1 MSTDRS
7 TTDIIEHAEPSLTGL
22 ADRVA
27 RRDATTLLLAP
38 GTPSPTP
45 GESELRSEAT
55 ATLTELQVAGR
66 RELREAAATLH
77 HNAEV
82 LAAVEAEEDITIPD
96 RVPRPAVRPYEYG
109 LVAVLAVAE
118 TIALANPI
126 GTVLDLP
133 DGSVERYLI
142 TGGMALIAAALA
154 HFSGEAA
161 ARRRRATTPATQDAA
176 GRWAVIWA
184 LAVVTIGLAAI
195 VARAYT
201 ANLDATI
208 AGGEPLDAA
217 GLATFVLF
225 QATFVAGSLGASANF
240 HHRITDAEDARTRG
254 YLADLAT
261 ENHQLE
267 EQLANA
273 DEHAAEQRQQVLD
286 AVSASFARYRTGLAE
301 AHPSVEGQVAW
312 TARSAR
318 ELADGSLLALLFP
331 GVFARHETDPHT
343 TANAGTTADPGPA
356 PDPDADPDPDPDP
369 DPGPGPGRA
378 NGRRATTNLG
388 PGPNPNPGPR
398 RGPNPGPNP
407 NPTPGPRP
415 GPRNSNNNSNGTG
428 TGPARTGPNPGDSP
442 GPSTDTTTD
451 PGPGTEPPS
460 GQAGPHGDP
469 SDEDLFDAILNP
481 RRG

>member
-7 TTDIIEHAEPSLTGL
+7 TTDIIEHAEPRLSEL

-27 RRDATTLLLAP
+27 RRDATTLVLAP
-38 GTPSPTP
+38 STPSPTP
-45 GESELRSEAT
+45 GESELRSEAG
-55 ATLTELQVAGR
+55 ATLTELQVAGH
-66 RELREAAATLH
+66 RELREASATLH
-77 HNAEV
+77 DNAEV
-82 LAAVEAEEDITIPD
+82 LAAAEAEEDITVPD
-96 RVPRPAVRPYEYG
+96 GVPQRAVRPYEYG
-109 LVAVLAVAE
+109 LVAVLGVAE
-118 TIALANPI
+118 TVALANPI

-133 DGSVERYLI
+133 DGSIERYLI

-161 ARRRRATTPATQDAA
+161 ARRRRATTPAAQDAA

-184 LAVVTIGLAAI
+184 FAVVTIGLAAI

-201 ANLDATI
+201 ANLDASI

-240 HHRITDAEDARTRG
+240 HHRITDAEEARTRR

-286 AVSASFARYRTGLAE
+286 AIGASFARYRTHLAE

-331 GVFARHETDPHT
+331 GVFSRRDPGATTTDNTRST
-343 TANAGTTADPGPA
+343 TDPGPR
-356 PDPDADPDPDPDP
+356 PEGDPGQTNGFNGTAN
-369 DPGPGPGRA
+369 PGPGA
-378 NGRRATTNLG
+378 
-388 PGPNPNPGPR
+388 
-398 RGPNPGPNP
+398 
-407 NPTPGPRP
+407 GPRP
-415 GPRNSNNNSNGTG
+415 GP
-428 TGPARTGPNPGDSP
+428 GPSPDP
-442 GPSTDTTTD
+442 GPRTNPATGAGPKPGPGADRDRTTTRTDGARTTTD
-451 PGPGTEPPS
+451 SGPGTQPPEN
-460 GQAGPHGDP
+460 QAGPHGNP

-481 RRG
+481 RQG